1 MQLPINKGI
10 ADIVKIQKIL
20 EQSTAKKLS
29 DSTGISLS
37 NIKKW
42 KSGERSI
49 ERMNLTDAIKLT
61 ENANRNLSAEI
72 VTWRE

>member
-1 MQLPINKGI
+1 MNKGI

>member
-1 MQLPINKGI
+1 MNKGV
-10 ADIVKIQKIL
+10 ADIAKIQQIL
-20 EQSTAKKLS
+20 EQSTAKELS
-29 DSTGISLS
+29 TNTGISLS

-61 ENANRNLSAEI
+61 DYANRNLSAEI
-72 VTWRE
+72 VIWRE

>member
-1 MQLPINKGI
+1 MPMNKGI

-29 DSTGISLS
+29 DNTGISLS

-61 ENANRNLSAEI
+61 EYANRNLSAEI

>member
-1 MQLPINKGI
+1 MPMNKGV
-10 ADIVKIQKIL
+10 ADIAKIQQIL
-20 EQSTAKKLS
+20 EQSTVKELS
-29 DSTGISLS
+29 TNTGISLS

-61 ENANRNLSAEI
+61 DYANRNLSAEI
-72 VTWRE
+72 VIWRE

>member
-1 MQLPINKGI
+1 MPMNKGV
-10 ADIVKIQKIL
+10 ADIAKIQQIL
-20 EQSTAKKLS
+20 EQSTAKELS
-29 DSTGISLS
+29 TNTGISLS

-61 ENANRNLSAEI
+61 DYANRNLSAEI
-72 VTWRE
+72 VIWRE

>member
-1 MQLPINKGI
+1 MQLPMNKGV
-10 ADIVKIQKIL
+10 ADIAKIQQVL
-20 EQSTAKKLS
+20 EQSTAKELS
-29 DSTGISLS
+29 TNTGISLS

-61 ENANRNLSAEI
+61 DYANRNLSAEI
-72 VTWRE
+72 VIWRE

>member
-1 MQLPINKGI
+1 MPMNKGV
-10 ADIVKIQKIL
+10 ADIAKIQQVL
-20 EQSTAKKLS
+20 EQSTAKELS
-29 DSTGISLS
+29 TNTGISLS

-61 ENANRNLSAEI
+61 DYANRNLSAEI
-72 VTWRE
+72 VIWRE

>member
-1 MQLPINKGI
+1 MNKGV
-10 ADIVKIQKIL
+10 ADIAKIQQVL
-20 EQSTAKKLS
+20 EQSTAKELS
-29 DSTGISLS
+29 TNTGISLS

-61 ENANRNLSAEI
+61 DYANRNLSAEI
-72 VTWRE
+72 VIWRE

>member
-1 MQLPINKGI
+1 MNKGV
-10 ADIVKIQKIL
+10 ADIAKIQQIL
-20 EQSTAKKLS
+20 EQSTVKELS
-29 DSTGISLS
+29 TNTGISLS

-61 ENANRNLSAEI
+61 DYANRNLSAEI
-72 VTWRE
+72 VIWRE